1 MSFLLLYLYTMRKFI
16 LKLSVFFVLGC
27 LTFSVQAQDSWHIL
41 AQVEM
46 DKSFD
51 PEFGIET
58 MIPKISASTNA
69 MNGQQVVLKGYIIP
83 LTGKVEQSHFMFSK
97 FPQNMCFF
105 CGKAGPES
113 AIQVFMKDGK
123 KLAFTSEKIVLEGKL
138 IIHNDN
144 SSGLLYTMED
154 GEIIN

>member
-1 MSFLLLYLYTMRKFI
+1 MSHSMKTILLCLTMSCLYL
-16 LKLSVFFVLGC
+16 SA
-27 LTFSVQAQDSWHIL
+27 QAQDSWHLL
-41 AQVEM
+41 AQVELN
-46 DKSFD
+46 KSFD

-58 MIPKISASTNA
+58 MIPTISKSTSE
-69 MNGQQVVLKGYIIP
+69 MNGQTVMLKGYIIP

-105 CGKAGPES
+105 CGKAGPET

-123 KLAFTSEKIVLEGKL
+123 KLAFTSEKIILQGRL